1 MEKGGHMTTTNMM
14 YSSTRLNEEFH
25 QDILDNDEFNFLVD
39 NEDMFNMSDEMF
51 EQHLFD
57 LTEMRDHRK

>member
-25 QDILDNDEFNFLVD
+25 QDILDNEEFNFLVD

-51 EQHLFD
+51 EQHLSD
-57 LTEMRDHRK
+57 LTEMRDHQR